1 MSCAKAISTPQTLAY
16 LSTTTGDA
24 LIDATAHPLIARI
37 VAFLTGIGLHVEQA
51 TVPDDTFL
59 PGIQIDSGRLL
70 YDETRLRYPGDL
82 LHEAGHLAVML
93 PNQRER
99 AGANVTDAPA
109 DEMMAIGW
117 SYAAALQQSCF
128 MQRAIVVAR
137 IRCWTTSGRGAILAC
152 RCCNG
157 SACAMTRKTQRRQAS
172 RPIRIWCDGCAPT
185 RNESRPNRIAF
196 CPL

>member
-117 SYAAALQQSCF
+117 SYAAALHIGLDPAVVFHAAGYRGGADSLLDNF
-128 MQRAIVVAR
+128 RA
-137 IRCWTTSGRGAILAC
+137 GRYLGVPMLQWVGLCYDEKNAAAAGVPAYPHMVRWLRAD
-152 RCCNG
+152 
-157 SACAMTRKTQRRQAS
+157 
-172 RPIRIWCDGCAPT
+172 P
-185 RNESRPNRIAF
+185 E
-196 CPL
+196 